1 MPKGMGYKGKAVAGK
16 AAMRYSKKSG
26 GGGESPTGD
35 FKHTAQRGS
44 VGADFGGMADWGSN
58 ANVRTTS
65 LPNGGCPVK
74 ARTPKFKKRL
84 RSYA

>member
-1 MPKGMGYKGKAVAGK
+1 MKSMSGKAGK
-16 AAMRYSKKSG
+16 RYSKHSSG
-26 GGGESPTGD
+26 GGDAPTGD

-44 VGADFGGMADWGSN
+44 VGSDFGGMADWGSN

-65 LPNGGCPVK
+65 LPAGGCPVK